1 MLRLSLVARNCATQS
16 GVMLFVRATVMYY
29 SGLACSSYIAVIR
42 IAVSP
47 QHATNRPPMTLHIN
61 RMRDRAS
68 VVGFI
73 TYNEYTSK
81 AGKRMAYAR
90 KDYTAMRHPLALAT
104 PRLAPD
110 KSSNGRTHSL
120 RKPF

>member
-1 MLRLSLVARNCATQS
+1 
-16 GVMLFVRATVMYY
+16 
-29 SGLACSSYIAVIR
+29 
-42 IAVSP
+42 
-47 QHATNRPPMTLHIN
+47 MTLHIN

-120 RKPF
+120 RKPFGKLRDKTDREYPRAITRVRIRLHLRVHNARTV